1 MRKRI
6 INQSE
11 PQATAAAE
19 SWLDLERCATVELGS
34 EEPGYPIETVLTGG
48 GGPGW
53 RAAEPGRQFVRL
65 QFDTPQN
72 LRRIHLVFEE
82 HQWVR
87 TQELV
92 LRWSADGG
100 ASYREIV
107 RQQFNFSPP
116 DTTRETEDYSIEL
129 AGVTV
134 LELVV
139 VPEIGG
145 GDARASLAELR
156 VA

>member
-11 PQATAAAE
+11 PQVAAVSE
-19 SWLDLERCATVELGS
+19 RWLDLERHATVEVSS
-34 EEPGYPIETVLTGG
+34 EQSGYPVEAALLAE

-53 RAAEPGRQFVRL
+53 RAAEPGRQILRL
-65 QFDTPQN
+65 LFDEPQA
-72 LRRIHLVFEE
+72 LRLIHLVFEE
-82 HQWVR
+82 HQRVR
-87 TQELV
+87 TQEMV
-92 LRWSADGG
+92 LRWSTDGG

-116 DTTRETEDYSIEL
+116 HSSRETEDYNVELQGVTTLEL
-129 AGVTV
+129 A
-134 LELVV
+134 V

-145 GDARASLAELR
+145 GGAHAALAELR
-156 VA
+156 LA

>member
-1 MRKRI
+1 MRKKI
-6 INQSE
+6 ISQSAPE
-11 PQATAAAE
+11 ATAEPE
-19 SWLDLERCATVELGS
+19 SWLDLERCATVELSS
-34 EEPGYPIETVLTGG
+34 EEPGYPIETAFIAG

-53 RAAEPGRQFVRL
+53 RAAESGQQMVRL
-65 QFDTPQN
+65 VFDSPQN

-82 HQWVR
+82 HRQGR

-92 LRWSADGG
+92 LRWSAGG
-100 ASYREIV
+100 GDSFQEIV

-116 DTTRETEDYSIEL
+116 HTTREIEDYRVEL
-129 AGVTV
+129 AGVSA

-145 GDARASLAELR
+145 GEARASLAEMRL
-156 VA
+156 A